1 MSMHQSHGWRARPTT
16 ARAGLQTPALLLTG
30 LLLAGCGGT
39 GTPGDPNGEWTGT
52 LVTDKGHCP
61 DRTAARLL
69 VDGRDVSFIP
79 GGGVLVLRGRR
90 PAGDPHLHAQ
100 LALVDMNKK
109 PLPMVFEGRLA
120 DDGTRID
127 GNYGTPSCRAHVV
140 LVRPA
145 YHPLS
150 RAFGN

>member
-1 MSMHQSHGWRARPTT
+1 MSMHQPQGARARRSVP
-16 ARAGLQTPALLLTG
+16 AGLRTLMALLLG
-30 LLLAGCGGT
+30 LLLTACGGV

-52 LVTDKGHCP
+52 LVTDKGRCP

-69 VDGRDVSFIP
+69 VDGRDISFIP
-79 GGGVLVLRGRR
+79 TSGVLVLHGRR
-90 PAGDPHLHAQ
+90 PAGDPRLHAQ

-120 DDGTRID
+120 ADGTRID
-127 GNYGTPSCRAHVV
+127 GTYGTPSCRAHVV

-145 YHPLS
+145 DHPLS